1 MGIPI
6 GDFGRVHEAGVHPL
20 PRERARQMPRV
31 TDEEA
36 ATIRERGDHPPLH
49 VEVGRPADIV
59 HADVGSEP
67 LVYESGHRVAC
78 RRVGDP
84 GMGLVDVDEDDPA
97 IFGQRPEEDDPPSGR
112 RRRFPPP
119 APAAKR
125 VGRPRQRSVP
135 RRFRHRAPHP
145 WRTG

>member
-1 MGIPI
+1 
-6 GDFGRVHEAGVHPL
+6 
-20 PRERARQMPRV
+20 MPRV

-97 IFGQRPEEDDPPSGR
+97 IFGQRPEEDNPLRADDDDSLPRASGE
-112 RRRFPPP
+112 
-119 APAAKR
+119 A
-125 VGRPRQRSVP
+125 S
-135 RRFRHRAPHP
+135 RASA
-145 WRTG
+145 TT